1 MVRAYQ
7 IQLDPERMQIYGVSV
22 QEVIE
27 AVQEANDEAGGAV
40 IERAEAEYM
49 VTVGGYLEDLDD
61 FRNIPLSTEGGT
73 PVTVGDV
80 ARVQIV
86 PDFRRGIAEL
96 NGEGEVVGGIIVV
109 RQGAD
114 PLSVIERTQEKPA
127 EIKDGL
133 PHGGEVVTT
142 YIGRR
147 ARRERGGQ
155 NV

>member
-1 MVRAYQ
+1 MRISDWSSDVCSSD
-7 IQLDPERMQIYGVSV
+7 L
-22 QEVIE
+22 

-109 RQGAD
+109 RQD
-114 PLSVIERTQEKPA
+114 
-127 EIKDGL
+127 
-133 PHGGEVVTT
+133 
-142 YIGRR
+142 R
-147 ARRERGGQ
+147 ARNRL
-155 NV
+155 NSSH

>member
-1 MVRAYQ
+1 
-7 IQLDPERMQIYGVSV
+7 
-22 QEVIE
+22 
-27 AVQEANDEAGGAV
+27 
-40 IERAEAEYM
+40 M

-61 FRNIPLSTEGGT
+61 FRNIPLSVSEGGT

-114 PLSVIERTQEKPA
+114 TLSVIERTKEQLA
-127 EIKDGL
+127 EITDGL
-133 PHGGEVVTT
+133 PPGVEVVTT
-142 YIGRR
+142 YERSSLIRGACENPWEELFEEVLRTGRR
-147 ARRERGGQ
+147 SW
-155 NV
+155 

>member
-1 MVRAYQ
+1 MYA
-7 IQLDPERMQIYGVSV
+7 VSV

-27 AVQEANDEAGGAV
+27 AGQQANDEAGGAV

-61 FRNIPLSTEGGT
+61 FRNTPLSTEGGT

-96 NGEGEVVGGIIVV
+96 NGEGEVVGGIIVG
-109 RQGAD
+109 RHGAASL
-114 PLSVIERTQEKPA
+114 PVPERTKEKPA
-127 EIKDGL
+127 E
-133 PHGGEVVTT
+133 
-142 YIGRR
+142 R
-147 ARRERGGQ
+147 AEE
-155 NV
+155 

>member
-1 MVRAYQ
+1 MRISDWSSDVCSSD
-7 IQLDPERMQIYGVSV
+7 LDPERMQIYGVSV

-61 FRNIPLSTEGGT
+61 FRNIPLSVSEGGT

-86 PDFRRGIAEL
+86 PDFRRGIAE
-96 NGEGEVVGGIIVV
+96 
-109 RQGAD
+109 Q
-114 PLSVIERTQEKPA
+114 
-127 EIKDGL
+127 
-133 PHGGEVVTT
+133 
-142 YIGRR
+142 IGR
-147 ARRERGGQ
+147 ASGRERVCQYVSIPVVPGSLKKKETHAHTTKTPHRYAPY
-155 NV
+155 

>member
-86 PDFRRGIAEL
+86 PRSEERR
-96 NGEGEVVGGIIVV
+96 VGKECVSTC
-109 RQGAD
+109 RSRWW
-114 PLSVIERTQEKPA
+114 PY
-127 EIKDGL
+127 
-133 PHGGEVVTT
+133 H
-142 YIGRR
+142 
-147 ARRERGGQ
+147 
-155 NV
+155 

>member
-86 PDFRRGIAEL
+86 PDFRRSEEHTSEL
-96 NGEGEVVGGIIVV
+96 
-109 RQGAD
+109 QS
-114 PLSVIERTQEKPA
+114 LMRTSYA
-127 EIKDGL
+127 VFCL
-133 PHGGEVVTT
+133 
-142 YIGRR
+142 
-147 ARRERGGQ
+147 
-155 NV
+155 

>member
-61 FRNIPLSTEGGT
+61 FRNIPLSVSEGGT
-73 PVTVGDV
+73 QRSEERRVGKECV
-80 ARVQIV
+80 STCRYRWS
-86 PDFRRGIAEL
+86 PY
-96 NGEGEVVGGIIVV
+96 
-109 RQGAD
+109 
-114 PLSVIERTQEKPA
+114 
-127 EIKDGL
+127 
-133 PHGGEVVTT
+133 H
-142 YIGRR
+142 
-147 ARRERGGQ
+147 
-155 NV
+155 